1 MNKRILL
8 VEDNAD
14 VQSFNQFLLEKQG
27 FTVLTAATLAAARG
41 IVVQKMP
48 DAIVL
53 DIGMPD
59 GSGLDFLRETR
70 QTRETSNIPVLV
82 LTGYGQD
89 ADVVRGFKSGCDDY
103 LSKPYTF
110 EVLLVRLTRMLQ
122 SADRIPERVSAGPLT
137 IEVLSGQALL
147 HGEDMLLTQKEFAM
161 LLLFMQNENQ
171 IISAEFIFETVWKA
185 PIARNTSAI
194 QMAVSRLRRKVKPAG
209 YCITSLRN
217 KGYVFERI

>member
-14 VQSFNQFLLEKQG
+14 VQNFNQFLLEKQG
-27 FTVLTAATLAAARG
+27 FTVFTALTLAAARE
-41 IVVQKMP
+41 IVLQQMP

-70 QTRETSNIPVLV
+70 ETRETSNVPVLV
-82 LTGYGQD
+82 LTGYRKD

-110 EVLLVRLTRMLQ
+110 EVLLVRLTHLLQ
-122 SADRIPERVSAGPLT
+122 SAERVPERVTVGPLT
-137 IEVLSGQALL
+137 IEVLSGQAFL

-161 LLLFMQNENQ
+161 LLLFMQNENHTM
-171 IISAEFIFETVWKA
+171 SAEYIFETVWKA
-185 PIARNTSAI
+185 PIARNSAAI
-194 QMAVSRLRRKVKPAG
+194 QMAVSRLRRKIKPAG
-209 YCITSLRN
+209 YCITSLRR